1 MLYVAENSLISI
13 YKVVMSFVQALS
25 SARRNHVIS
34 AMKTT
39 SSGAIEMTG
48 DIQITGA
55 LEAQSI
61 GTTLLNTIF
70 PIGSIYFT
78 ASAVNPSTSIGGTW
92 QRYAQ
97 GKCLFSV
104 DDTDTDFSF
113 ETTGGVKEVVLTE
126 AQMPV
131 HTHGFFDNQR
141 NFRTAWVGFVPQG
154 GNQQEHYISQDP
166 DTTNPAG
173 GFNGITQPFN
183 NMPPY
188 IAIYCWKRTS

>member
-1 MLYVAENSLISI
+1 MGFVNARSD
-13 YKVVMSFVQALS
+13 VRTQQVMSK
-25 SARRNHVIS
+25 
-34 AMKTT
+34 MTKTA
-39 SSGAIEMTG
+39 SGAIEITG

-104 DDTDTDFSF
+104 DDNDADFVFEAEGGQKERTLNLENIPSHTHNYGDRFRWNLGGDVAVDTSSAGARISNFQFS
-113 ETTGGVKEVVLTE
+113 TAATGGD
-126 AQMPV
+126 AN
-131 HTHGFFDNQR
+131 G
-141 NFRTAWVGFVPQG
+141 
-154 GNQQEHYISQDP
+154 
-166 DTTNPAG
+166 DTIP
-173 GFNGITQPFN
+173 FITL
-183 NMPPY
+183 PPY
-188 IAIYCWKRTS
+188 VSVYCWKRTS

>member
-1 MLYVAENSLISI
+1 
-13 YKVVMSFVQALS
+13 MSFIQALS
-25 SARRNHVIS
+25 SARRNQVIS

-104 DDTDTDFSF
+104 DDFSF

-126 AQMPV
+126 AQMPS
-131 HTHGFFDNQR
+131 HTHTLDDIYRHIVNTPGEIASGGGWADQPR
-141 NFRTAWVGFVPQG
+141 NLL
-154 GNQQEHYISQDP
+154 SQSN
-166 DTTNPAG
+166 TTNSTG
-173 GFNGITQPFN
+173 GGQAHP

>member
-1 MLYVAENSLISI
+1 
-13 YKVVMSFVQALS
+13 MSFVQALS
-25 SARRNHVIS
+25 SSRRNQVIS

-55 LEAQSI
+55 LEATSI
-61 GTTLLNTIF
+61 GTSLLNTIF

-78 ASAVNPSTSIGGTW
+78 ASAINPSTSIGGTW
-92 QRYAQ
+92 LRYAE

-104 DDTDTDFSF
+104 DDNDTDFSF

-154 GNQQEHYISQDP
+154 GNQQEHYISQNP

-173 GFNGITQPFN
+173 GFNGTTQPFN